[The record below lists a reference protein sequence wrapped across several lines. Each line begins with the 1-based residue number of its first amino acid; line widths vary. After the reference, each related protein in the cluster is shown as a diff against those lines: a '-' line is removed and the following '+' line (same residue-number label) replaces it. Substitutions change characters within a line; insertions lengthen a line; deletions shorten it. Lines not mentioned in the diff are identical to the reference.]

1 MVSTTKQSGQAE
13 ECTVSKMS
21 ALKKEYRQLWEQ
33 MAELDQEWIR
43 KHNELNEKQEA
54 RFNGLMDAH
63 ADELCDSISQ
73 KLVKRTIGYY
83 EVEIEDEVQ

>member
-21 ALKKEYRQLWEQ
+21 ALKKEYRQLWKQ

-43 KHNELNEKQEA
+43 KHNKLSEMIAEA
-54 RFNGLMDAH
+54 AIASKENWN
-63 ADELCDSISQ
+63 ELCDSIPQ
-73 KLVKRTIGYY
+73 RLVKRTIGYY